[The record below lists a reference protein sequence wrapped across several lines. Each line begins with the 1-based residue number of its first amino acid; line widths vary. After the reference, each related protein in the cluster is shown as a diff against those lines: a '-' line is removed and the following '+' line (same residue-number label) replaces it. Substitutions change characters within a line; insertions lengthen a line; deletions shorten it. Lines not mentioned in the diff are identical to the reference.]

1 VAQLSSN
8 LLKKALLFLS
18 LVEIIYTIMENLREE
33 LIDKAKTLRVMP
45 TLHSIIER
53 LFVILDDKN
62 SSFSDLNDVIK
73 YDQAISSKI
82 ISIANSAYYS
92 RGVEIFSLQR
102 AMITMGFEEVKNIV
116 MCLLFVENILKELK
130 LRSDVLLELW
140 KHSVFVACAARTLA
154 GRIFSED
161 PQKVFTVA
169 LLHDIGKV
177 IFYITIEDYNEL
189 VAEAHSKG
197 KPLSKEER
205 AIYGTD
211 HEELGYIL
219 SVKWQFPE
227 EFSQVIRYHHDGKV
241 ADKHEPLLKL
251 VRAAD
256 RFSTA
261 SVHDSDPETF
271 ILLKERD
278 GIIKE
283 MEKIMNFFQ
292 LNGHGTR

>member
-1 VAQLSSN
+1 
-8 LLKKALLFLS
+8 
-18 LVEIIYTIMENLREE
+18 MENLREK
-33 LIDKAKTLRVMP
+33 LIDKAKTLRVLP
-45 TLHSIIER
+45 TLHNVIER

-73 YDQAISSKI
+73 YDQAVSSKI

-92 RGVEIFSLQR
+92 RGIEIFSLQR

-116 MCLLFVENILKELK
+116 MCLVFVENVLKKLK
-130 LRSDVLLELW
+130 LRTDIILELW

-154 GRIFSED
+154 GRMFSED
-161 PQKVFTVA
+161 PQKVFTIA
-169 LLHDIGKV
+169 LLHDIGKI
-177 IFYITIEDYNEL
+177 IFYITVENYNEL
-189 VAEAHSKG
+189 IAKVHSKG
-197 KPLSKEER
+197 KSLNREER
-205 AIYGTD
+205 EIYGTD

-227 EFSQVIRYHHDGKV
+227 EFSQIIRYHHDGKV
-241 ADKHEPLLKL
+241 AGKHESLLRL

-261 SVHDSDPETF
+261 SVHDSEPETF

-278 GIIKE
+278 GIMKE
-283 MEKIMNFFQ
+283 VEKIMNIFQ
-292 LNGHGTR
+292 LNSHGTR

>member
-1 VAQLSSN
+1 
-8 LLKKALLFLS
+8 
-18 LVEIIYTIMENLREE
+18 MENLREE

-116 MCLLFVENILKELK
+116 MCLLFVENILKQLK
-130 LRSDVLLELW
+130 LRADILLELW
-140 KHSVFVACAARTLA
+140 KHSVFVACAARVLA
-154 GRIFSED
+154 SRIFSED
-161 PQKVFTVA
+161 PQKVFTIA

-177 IFYITIEDYNEL
+177 LFYMTVEDYGDL
-189 VAEAHSKG
+189 VKEAHEKG
-197 KPLSKEER
+197 KSLNREER
-205 AIYGTD
+205 NVFGTD

-241 ADKHEPLLKL
+241 PEKFEPLLKL

-256 RFSTA
+256 KFSTA
-261 SVHDSDPETF
+261 SIHDSDPEAF
-271 ILLKERD
+271 ILVKERE

-283 MEKIMNFFQ
+283 MQKIMNFFQ
-292 LNGHGTR
+292 LNGNGTR

>member
-1 VAQLSSN
+1 
-8 LLKKALLFLS
+8 
-18 LVEIIYTIMENLREE
+18 MENLREK
-33 LIDKAKTLRVMP
+33 LIDKAKTLRVLP
-45 TLHSIIER
+45 TLHNVIER

-92 RGVEIFSLQR
+92 RGIEIFSLQR

-116 MCLLFVENILKELK
+116 MCLVFVENVLKELK
-130 LRSDVLLELW
+130 LRADIILELW
-140 KHSVFVACAARTLA
+140 KHSVFVACATRTLA
-154 GRIFSED
+154 GRMFSED
-161 PQKVFTVA
+161 PQKAFTIA

-177 IFYITIEDYNEL
+177 IFYITVEDYNEL
-189 VAEAHSKG
+189 ITKVHSKG
-197 KPLSKEER
+197 KSLNREER
-205 AIYGTD
+205 EIYGTD

-227 EFSQVIRYHHDGKV
+227 EFSQIIRYHHDGKV
-241 ADKHEPLLKL
+241 AGQHESLLKL

-261 SVHDSDPETF
+261 SVHDSEPETF

-278 GIIKE
+278 GIMKE
-283 MEKIMNFFQ
+283 MEKIMNIFQ
-292 LNGHGTR
+292 LNSHGTR

>member
-1 VAQLSSN
+1 
-8 LLKKALLFLS
+8 
-18 LVEIIYTIMENLREE
+18 MENLREE

-53 LFVILDDKN
+53 LFKVLGDNN

-102 AMITMGFEEVKNIV
+102 AMLNMGFEEVKNIV
-116 MCLLFVENILKELK
+116 TCLLFVDNILKGLK
-130 LRSDVLLELW
+130 LRADVLLQLW
-140 KHSVFVACAARTLA
+140 KHSVYVACAARVLA
-154 GRIFSED
+154 GRMFSED
-161 PQKVFTVA
+161 PQKVFTIA

-177 IFYITIEDYNEL
+177 LFYITVEDYHEL
-189 VAEAHSKG
+189 VKEVYAKG
-197 KPLSKEER
+197 KPLNKEER
-205 AIYGTD
+205 ALYGTD

-227 EFSQVIRYHHDGKV
+227 EFSQVIRYHHDGKG

-256 RFSTA
+256 KFSTA
-261 SVHDSDPETF
+261 SIHDSDPEAF

-278 GIIKE
+278 GIEQE

-292 LNGHGTR
+292 LDGNGTR

>member
-1 VAQLSSN
+1 
-8 LLKKALLFLS
+8 
-18 LVEIIYTIMENLREE
+18 MENLREE

-62 SSFSDLNDVIK
+62 SSFSELNDVIK

-82 ISIANSAYYS
+82 IGIANSAYYS

-130 LRSDVLLELW
+130 LRADILLELW
-140 KHSVFVACAARTLA
+140 THSVFVACAARVLA
-154 GRIFSED
+154 GRIFGED
-161 PQKVFTVA
+161 PQKVFTIA

-177 IFYITIEDYNEL
+177 LFYMTVEDYGDL
-189 VAEAHSKG
+189 VKDAHSKG
-197 KPLSKEER
+197 KPLNREER
-205 AIYGTD
+205 NVFGTD

-227 EFSQVIRYHHDGKV
+227 EFSQVIRHHHDGKV
-241 ADKHEPLLKL
+241 PDKYEPLLKL

-256 RFSTA
+256 KFSTA
-261 SVHDSDPETF
+261 SIHDSDPEAF

-278 GIIKE
+278 GIIQE
-283 MEKIMNFFQ
+283 MQKIMNFFQ
-292 LNGHGTR
+292 LNGHGAR